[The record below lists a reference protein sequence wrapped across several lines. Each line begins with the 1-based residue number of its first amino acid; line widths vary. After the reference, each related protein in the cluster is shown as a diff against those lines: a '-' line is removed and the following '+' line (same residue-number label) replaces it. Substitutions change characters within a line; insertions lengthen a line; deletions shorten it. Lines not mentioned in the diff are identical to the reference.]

1 MAENFEQLTFFCQ
14 LCDASIDSNICP
26 RHGIDFVTIKKIT
39 QVKKP
44 SKNAPADSANRR
56 INGML
61 QLGEQAGSGNA
72 ANEKRIATPQQI
84 KKGVHLPVIPTDT
97 NEEHAL
103 TPLPELEED
112 PQDVSPT
119 NNPYRQAVE
128 KELHEQLQDYHGVE
142 PGVSDYYE
150 AAAAPSRP
158 ATRPAGINKG
168 ILAASITVIVLLA
181 AVVAYVT
188 VKQSAPS
195 PTSLYSQAESFYNT
209 QNYPAALQLYQQFIE
224 KYPDDPLVPLVN
236 DKISSINRQSVAAVS
251 DSTDGQPQLKE
262 LMLKANIAF
271 QKEQYVRPEED
282 NVIAYTTAI
291 LKMDPTYQPA
301 LDLHDRVIAYYQT
314 QAEAAMQKG
323 RYNDA
328 IGYYHTILEI
338 KPNDAQII
346 SKIHSILT
354 QKDEMPRP

>member
-14 LCDASIDSNICP
+14 LCDASIESNICP

-44 SKNAPADSANRR
+44 SKNTPADSGNRR

-61 QLGEQAGSGNA
+61 QLGEQTGSGNA

-84 KKGVHLPVIPTDT
+84 KQGVHLPVIPTDT
-97 NEEHAL
+97 DEEHAL
-103 TPLPELEED
+103 TPLAEFEEA
-112 PQDVSPT
+112 PQHASPP
-119 NNPYRQAVE
+119 NNPYQQTA
-128 KELHEQLQDYHGVE
+128 KNELHEQLRDPQNME
-142 PGVSDYYE
+142 PGVSEYYE
-150 AAAAPSRP
+150 AAAAPPRP
-158 ATRPAGINKG
+158 AARPAGINKG
-168 ILAASITVIVLLA
+168 ILAASIAVIVMLA

-195 PTSLYSQAESFYNT
+195 PTALYSQAESFYNI
-209 QNYPAALQLYQQFIE
+209 QNYPAALQLYHQFIRE
-224 KYPDDPLVPLVN
+224 YPNDPLVPLVN
-236 DKISSINRQSVAAVS
+236 DRINSIDQQSAAAVS
-251 DSTDGQPQLKE
+251 DSTEGQQYKE

-271 QKEQYVRPEED
+271 QKQQYVRPEDD
-282 NVIAYTTAI
+282 NVIAYTNAI
-291 LKMDPTYQPA
+291 LKMDPAYQPA
-301 LDLHDRVIAYYQT
+301 LELYERVIAYYQT

-354 QKDEMPRP
+354 QKDDIPRP

>member
-14 LCDASIDSNICP
+14 LCDASIESNICP
-26 RHGIDFVTIKKIT
+26 RHGIDFVTIKKIS

-44 SKNAPADSANRR
+44 SKNAPADGANRR

-61 QLGEQAGSGNA
+61 QLGEQAGSGA
-72 ANEKRIATPQQI
+72 VANEKRIATPQQI

-103 TPLPELEED
+103 TPLSELEED
-112 PQDVSPT
+112 LQDVSPP
-119 NNPYRQAVE
+119 NNPYREAVE
-128 KELHEQLQDYHGVE
+128 EELQDYHRVE
-142 PGVSDYYE
+142 PGVSNYYE
-150 AAAAPSRP
+150 AAAAPSRRP
-158 ATRPAGINKG
+158 GRPAGINKG
-168 ILAASITVIVLLA
+168 ILVASITVIVLIA

-195 PTSLYSQAESFYNT
+195 PTSLYSRAESFYNT
-209 QNYPAALQLYQQFIE
+209 QNYAAALQLYRQFIE
-224 KYPDDPLVPLVN
+224 KYPDDPLIPLVN
-236 DKISSINRQSVAAVS
+236 DKINTINQQSAATLL
-251 DSTDGQPQLKE
+251 DSTEGLPQFKE

-271 QKEQYVRPEED
+271 QKEQYVRPEAD

-291 LKMDPTYQPA
+291 LKMDPTYRPA
-301 LDLHDRVIAYYQT
+301 LELYNRVIAYYQT

-354 QKDEMPRP
+354 QKDEIPRP